1 MCVYH
6 FHQLLDKSMMALVWA
21 KLGESHRV
29 LGKHQKWIT
38 AEKSC
43 VIHHISSPV
52 RQPMSSS
59 VHQHHHDHHHNQ
71 HHHHHHLNS
80 HHSRGPFVFF
90 CRVAIFSWW
99 VCGTGKP
106 SRKTI
111 SNITRGAHM
120 KVCGHWGVKYSPKR
134 IIFSVEYQGL
144 GLSAIWEKHPCDCNM
159 SPTTTDLW
167 FAETQLPWN
176 FRFLQRPPKSNMEC
190 GKNIPRNLIA
200 GIKPTPSQRLPFARG
215 ILSCEWFT
223 EEVP

>member
-1 MCVYH
+1 
-6 FHQLLDKSMMALVWA
+6 
-21 KLGESHRV
+21 
-29 LGKHQKWIT
+29 
-38 AEKSC
+38 
-43 VIHHISSPV
+43 
-52 RQPMSSS
+52 
-59 VHQHHHDHHHNQ
+59 
-71 HHHHHHLNS
+71 
-80 HHSRGPFVFF
+80 
-90 CRVAIFSWW
+90 
-99 VCGTGKP
+99 
-106 SRKTI
+106 
-111 SNITRGAHM
+111 M